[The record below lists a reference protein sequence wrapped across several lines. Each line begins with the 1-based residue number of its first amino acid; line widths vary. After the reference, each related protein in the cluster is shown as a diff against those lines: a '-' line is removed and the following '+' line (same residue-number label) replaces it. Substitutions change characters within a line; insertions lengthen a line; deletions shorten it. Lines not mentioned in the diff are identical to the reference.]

1 MKTSFMKTRSLTLIK
16 AMLIFSNSVFLGIH
30 INAKDDHSSK
40 TLFGSDT
47 EIGFVWSS
55 EIKINSIQD
64 ELGTLFSVYAGAL
77 INKSWML
84 GGAIGTN
91 LGHPTVNYSYLGLMT
106 QYTYKPNNLIH
117 PSFQVLLAAASTKDY
132 QRPKSSLFDNYMN
145 TSGENFYF
153 VEPGLI

>member
-1 MKTSFMKTRSLTLIK
+1 
-16 AMLIFSNSVFLGIH
+16 
-30 INAKDDHSSK
+30 
-40 TLFGSDT
+40 
-47 EIGFVWSS
+47 
-55 EIKINSIQD
+55 
-64 ELGTLFSVYAGAL
+64 
-77 INKSWML
+77 ML

-145 TSGENFYF
+145 SSGENFYF
-153 VEPGLI
+153 VEPGLNLEVNLSQKVRLVTGFSYRYAYGLDENSEYVSLTNVTNKDMSGINLNFGIKFGMY